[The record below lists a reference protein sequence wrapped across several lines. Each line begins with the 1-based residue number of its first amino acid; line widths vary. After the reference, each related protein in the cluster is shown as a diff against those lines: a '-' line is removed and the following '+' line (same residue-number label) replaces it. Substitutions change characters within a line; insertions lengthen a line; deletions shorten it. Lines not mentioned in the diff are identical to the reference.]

1 MGLPKKRKFFFKR
14 KLFIRSQNLMRKV
27 WRHFGKI
34 RRYYFRE
41 VLGSHA
47 NFTTDFTNDLF
58 ATKREAKSLKQ
69 KVVILEDT
77 EIKLSLGI

>member
-1 MGLPKKRKFFFKR
+1 
-14 KLFIRSQNLMRKV
+14 MRKV

-47 NFTTDFTNDLF
+47 NFTTDETLMSFSQQRGKQNLLN
-58 ATKREAKSLKQ
+58 KKSPFLKIQ
-69 KVVILEDT
+69 R
-77 EIKLSLGI
+77 

>member
-47 NFTTDFTNDLF
+47 NFTTDETLMSFSQQRGKQNLLN
-58 ATKREAKSLKQ
+58 KKSPFLKIQ
-69 KVVILEDT
+69 R
-77 EIKLSLGI
+77 